1 MEKMSKN
8 TLADISATFTQMLRE
23 MSFDRITVSELVR
36 RCGISPN
43 TFYYHYGS
51 IHELLVV
58 WLSDGVKNFVA
69 KYHTEDKDVRT
80 ILKEL
85 LYFCRSNPN
94 IIYNTFNSQSREA
107 LERFAFCQSDIVSQM
122 MSASPDFKKRDIPP
136 EKLRSITR
144 VCKCS
149 LFGYFLEFVWNRM
162 NDDIDKSVDNL
173 VDTLESLLIAE
184 LSKYPV
190 KAHEP
195 ESPLL

>member
-8 TLADISATFTQMLRE
+8 TLTDISATFTQMLKE
-23 MSFDRITVSELVR
+23 MSFDRITVSELVK

-43 TFYYHYGS
+43 TFYYHYGN
-51 IHELLVV
+51 IHELLVA
-58 WLSDGVKNFVA
+58 WLNDGVKNFIA
-69 KYHTEDKDVRT
+69 KYHPETKEVRT

-122 MSASPDFKKRDIPP
+122 MGSSPAFKTRDIPP
-136 EKLRSITR
+136 EKLKSITR

-173 VDTLESLLIAE
+173 VDTLESLLVAE

-190 KAHEP
+190 KHD
-195 ESPLL
+195 

>member
-1 MEKMSKN
+1 MSKN

-51 IHELLVV
+51 IHELLVA
-58 WLSDGVKNFVA
+58 WLNAGVKSFVE
-69 KYHTEDKDVRT
+69 KYHPETKDVRT

-85 LYFCRSNPN
+85 LYFCRSNPS

-122 MSASPDFKKRDIPP
+122 MSSSPVFKSRDIPP
-136 EKLRSITR
+136 EKLKSITR

-162 NDDIDKSVDNL
+162 NDDIDESVDNL
-173 VDTLESLLIAE
+173 VDTLESLLITE

-195 ESPLL
+195 EGSLL